1 MMGSPVIVALDFPG
15 AAAAMEFAR
24 QLDPMRCR
32 VKVGKELFTAAGPGL
47 VEALQRQG
55 FDVFLDLKF
64 HDIPNTVVGA
74 CRAATALGVWML
86 NVHALGGRTMMRA
99 ARDALEG
106 AARRPLLTA
115 VTILTSLSASD
126 LPEVGLS
133 GTTEENV
140 LRLATLAR
148 NAGLDGVVC
157 SAQEA
162 SALRSALG
170 DDVLLVTPGIRM
182 ADEATGDQS
191 RVVTPRAAIA
201 SGANYL
207 VVGRPVTRAPDPND
221 ALTRILQDITHV
233 RPGGA

>member
-233 RPGGA
+233 RPGDA

>member
-15 AAAAMEFAR
+15 AAAAMEFSR
-24 QLDPMRCR
+24 RLDPMRCR

-74 CRAATALGVWML
+74 CRAATALGIWML

-133 GTTEENV
+133 GTPEENV
-140 LRLATLAR
+140 VRLATLAR

-170 DDVLLVTPGIRM
+170 DDVVLVTPGIRM

-201 SGANYL
+201 AGADYL